1 MGYTPQAYHKQNKKQ
16 FRLQYH
22 EGLILQQIDLI
33 RKQQPRCGGRKLF
46 IMLQPFFKQ
55 HAISI
60 GRDKFF
66 NLLMCN
72 KLLVRR
78 TKRSVH
84 TTNSKHHF
92 YRYPNMVK
100 GFTPLKAHE
109 LWVADI
115 TYIPLKERFAYLF
128 LITDAYSRKI
138 VGFHVSDDMKVS
150 AAVLALKKA
159 LAQKP
164 PETIV
169 IHHSDRGIQYC
180 SSEYVNLLQQHN
192 AMISM
197 TNNGDPLENAL
208 AERVNGILKTEL
220 INSFYNDADAASIHI
235 SRCITIYNYRRRH
248 SSLNWQIPADVH
260 TQKGPQ
266 IRRWKNYY
274 QNNSKQ
280 KEVVVQ
286 PT

>member
-1 MGYTPQAYHKQNKKQ
+1 MY
-16 FRLQYH
+16 L
-22 EGLILQQIDLI
+22 
-33 RKQQPRCGGRKLF
+33 
-46 IMLQPFFKQ
+46 MLEPFFTQ
-55 HAISI
+55 HNISM

-66 NLLMCN
+66 DLLKRN
-72 KLLVRR
+72 KLLVRK
-78 TKRSVH
+78 TKRNVY
-84 TTNSKHHF
+84 TTMSKHHF
-92 YRYPNMVK
+92 YRYPNLVK
-100 GFTPLKAHE
+100 GFMPLKAHE

-138 VGFHVSDDMKVS
+138 VGFNVSDDMKVS
-150 AAVLALKKA
+150 SAVVALKQA

-180 SSEYVNLLQQHN
+180 STEYVNLLLEHN

-197 TNNGDPLENAL
+197 TNNGDPLENAI

-220 INSFYNDADAASIHI
+220 ISGSYSDIHAASIHI
-235 SRCITIYNYRRRH
+235 ARCITVYNHRRRH

-260 TQKGPQ
+260 KQKGPQ

-274 QNNSKQ
+274 YTSKLKEANMQ
-280 KEVVVQ
+280 K
-286 PT
+286 P